1 MGEVYRGRDLALGR
15 PVAIKVL
22 AADLGDDAAL
32 VARFERE
39 ARAVASLSHP
49 NVVAIHHLGQ
59 ESGRWY
65 AVTELL
71 TGQTLR
77 ARLAQGPI
85 SLRKQ
90 LRIGAAVARGL
101 AAAHARGIIHRDL
114 KPENVFLTEDGQVKV
129 LDFGL
134 VRWSDTGALRT
145 SGEAATLT
153 QAGVIVGTPGYM
165 SPEQARGEALDERSD
180 VFALGCVLFE
190 MVAGRPAFVRETAV
204 ESLVALLQEDL
215 PPFPPEAPPEL
226 CELVRNCLERN
237 LERRVQKAHDV
248 ALFLEAVAS
257 AGSGARAIPHETLEL
272 LRRGPARR
280 AAWLPWALL
289 AVAVVAGAAG
299 WLLRET
305 PLPPPELRYLTF
317 AGNDRSPAGSPDGR
331 LVAFASERGGRQRI
345 WLKQVAS
352 GDETPLTEG
361 PDDYP
366 RFSPDGASLVFART
380 GGLTS
385 VLMRVAAVG
394 GEPRRLVED
403 ATDGDISPDGQRIAF
418 VRWRAEGGVMGSLL
432 ASVAADGTAER
443 EIARFPGRTVLHPR
457 WSPDGRHVAVVDSE
471 ESPRMGLLV
480 VDAGSGEAR
489 ELTPAARA
497 GLLSAPV
504 WSGDDELLVAVT
516 GSPASR
522 HGAATRV
529 VRQPLRGN
537 GARTLFWN
545 AALNGVMDRLGERS
559 LVLEARIPR
568 TELLEVG
575 GASTVGES
583 TAGESTASESAAAGP
598 RLLTHGA
605 SADRQ
610 PVYSPDGGRV
620 VFSSNRSGN
629 LDLWALEPATGSLR
643 RLTDHPAEDW
653 DPAFLP
659 DGRLL
664 WSSNRTGHFEVW
676 VAEPDGTGPRQ
687 VTRDGVRAENPTAT
701 RDGRWIVYNSRRDDR
716 PGVWRIGAD
725 GTGATLLV
733 PGITRLPEVSPDGRH
748 VLYLTDIRLDRLSLR
763 AARIADGRVED
774 FVIPVPAE
782 GGRVRWLPD
791 GSAVAFT
798 APTPQGQLA
807 IHTQPFR
814 PGSDTTAERRLL
826 PGLDLQRSVDSFG
839 FAPGGGRLCVSVSDQ
854 VSHLMLAEGV
864 EVGR

>member
-1 MGEVYRGRDLALGR
+1 MEAPIASGGMGEVYRGRDLALGR

-22 AADLGDDAAL
+22 AADLGEDAAL

-71 TGQTLR
+71 AGQTLR
-77 ARLAQGPI
+77 ARRAQGPI

-90 LRIGAAVARGL
+90 LRIGASVARGL

-134 VRWSDTGALRT
+134 ARWSDAGALRT

-257 AGSGARAIPHETLEL
+257 AGSGAHAMPHETLEL
-272 LRRGPARR
+272 LRRGPAGRMR
-280 AAWLPWALL
+280 WLPWALL
-289 AVAVVAGAAG
+289 AIAVAAGAAG

-305 PLPPPELRYLTF
+305 PPPPPELRYLTF
-317 AGNDRSPAGSPDGR
+317 AGDDRSPAGSPDGR

-352 GDETPLTEG
+352 GDETPLTDG
-361 PDDYP
+361 PDDFP
-366 RFSPDGASLVFART
+366 RFSPDGASLVFSRT
-380 GGLTS
+380 DGLTS

-403 ATDGDISPDGQRIAF
+403 ATDGDFSPDGERIAF

-432 ASVAADGTAER
+432 ASVAADGTDER

-480 VDAGSGEAR
+480 VESGSGEAR

-522 HGAATRV
+522 HGASTRV
-529 VRQPLRGN
+529 VRQPLRGD

-545 AALNGVMDRLGERS
+545 AALNGVMDRLGETA

-568 TELLEVG
+568 TELLEVEG
-575 GASTVGES
+575 AAGAS
-583 TAGESTASESAAAGP
+583 GP

-610 PVYSPDGGRV
+610 PVYSPDGARV

-701 RDGRWIVYNSRRDDR
+701 RDGRWIVYNSRRHDR
-716 PGVWRIGAD
+716 PGVWRVAPD

-733 PGITRLPEVSPDGRH
+733 PGITRLPETSPDGRH

-774 FVIPVPAE
+774 FVISVPAE

-791 GSAVAFT
+791 GSAAAFT
-798 APTPQGQLA
+798 APDAQGRLTIFA
-807 IHTQPFR
+807 QPFR
-814 PGSDTTAERRLL
+814 PGRDTTAERRPL

-839 FAPGGGRLCVSVSDQ
+839 FAPGAGRLCVSVSDQ
-854 VSHLMLAEGV
+854 VSHLMLADGV
-864 EVGR
+864 ETRR

>member
-22 AADLGDDAAL
+22 AADLGEDQAL

-59 ESGRWY
+59 EAGRWY

-71 TGQTLR
+71 SGQTLR

-90 LRIGAAVARGL
+90 LRIGASVARGL

-114 KPENVFLTEDGQVKV
+114 KPENVFLTADGQVKV

-134 VRWSDTGALRT
+134 AHWSEGGVLRT
-145 SGEAATLT
+145 GGEAATLT
-153 QAGVIVGTPGYM
+153 QVGVIVGTPGYM
-165 SPEQARGEALDERSD
+165 SPEQARGEPLDERSD

-190 MVAGRPAFVRETAV
+190 MLAGRPAFVRDTAV

-215 PPFPPEAPPEL
+215 PPFPPDAPPEL
-226 CELVRNCLERN
+226 CELIRDCLERN

-248 ALFLEAVAS
+248 ALFLEAVGS
-257 AGSGARAIPHETLEL
+257 AGSGVQAIPHETLD
-272 LRRGPARR
+272 LRRRGEVR
-280 AAWLPWALL
+280 AARWLPWALL
-289 AVAVVAGAAG
+289 AVAGALAASG
-299 WLLRET
+299 WLLRER
-305 PLPPPELRYLTF
+305 PVAPPELRYLTF

-352 GDETPLTEG
+352 GDETPLTDG
-361 PDDYP
+361 PDDHP
-366 RFSPDGASLVFART
+366 RFSPDGGSLLFART
-380 GGLTS
+380 EGLTS
-385 VLMRVAAVG
+385 TLMRVAAVG

-403 ATDGDISPDGQRIAF
+403 VTDGDFSPDGERIAF

-432 ASVAADGTAER
+432 ATVAADGDDER
-443 EIARFPGRTVLHPR
+443 ELARFPGRTVLHPR

-471 ESPRMGLLV
+471 ESPRMGLV
-480 VDAGSGEAR
+480 VIDVRSGEAR
-489 ELTPAARA
+489 ELAPAARA

-504 WSGDDELLVAVT
+504 WSGPGELLVAVT
-516 GSPASR
+516 GSPTSR
-522 HGAATRV
+522 HGASTRV
-529 VRQPLRGN
+529 VRQPLRGD
-537 GARTLFWN
+537 ASTLFWN
-545 AALNGVMDRLGERS
+545 AALNGVMDRLGESS
-559 LVLEARIPR
+559 LVLEARTPR

-575 GASTVGES
+575 GNGGASG
-583 TAGESTASESAAAGP
+583 AS
-598 RLLTHGA
+598 LLTHGA

-610 PVYSPDGGRV
+610 PVYSPDGRRV

-664 WSSNRTGHFEVW
+664 WSSNRGGHFEVW

-701 RDGRWIVYNSRRDDR
+701 RDGRWIVYNSRRPDR
-716 PGVWRIGAD
+716 PGVWRVAPD

-733 PGITRLPEVSPDGRH
+733 PGVTRLPEVSPDGRH

-763 AARIADGRVED
+763 AARVADGKVEG
-774 FVIPVPAE
+774 FVLSVPAE
-782 GGRVRWLPD
+782 GGRARWLPD
-791 GSAVAFT
+791 GSGVAFT
-798 APTPQGQLA
+798 APGPHGRLA
-807 IHTQPFR
+807 ILTQPFAPDR
-814 PGSDTTAERRLL
+814 DTTAERRPL
-826 PGLDLQRSVDSFG
+826 PGLELQRPVDSFG
-839 FAPGGGRLCVSVSDQ
+839 FAPDGSRLCVSVSDQ

-864 EVGR
+864 EVR